1 MKTLHALI
9 LGATGSTGQELL
21 KLLLKDSS
29 FSKVSIF
36 VRKKPP
42 IKHQKLMTHE
52 IDFSRL
58 NDYKSY
64 IVGDVLF
71 SALGTTLKDAGS
83 KSQQYL
89 VDFTYQYE
97 FAKIASDNGISYF
110 SLVSSSGANEKSFF
124 FYPKIKGE
132 LEQAVKKLPF
142 KKTQIFQPPIL
153 IRQPELIRNGEK
165 IAIKVFSLLNKIGI
179 LKSQKPLSVSYLAEK
194 MINHIKSDKQIG
206 IITYKAKEI
215 ISSKL

>member
-1 MKTLHALI
+1 MKIVWKIEINNAVWGEVIWRNGRT
-9 LGATGSTGQELL
+9 
-21 KLLLKDSS
+21 KLYFWVQFL
-29 FSKVSIF
+29 
-36 VRKKPP
+36 
-42 IKHQKLMTHE
+42 
-52 IDFSRL
+52 
-58 NDYKSY
+58 
-64 IVGDVLF
+64 VL
-71 SALGTTLKDAGS
+71 S
-83 KSQQYL
+83 
-89 VDFTYQYE
+89 
-97 FAKIASDNGISYF
+97 SYF

-179 LKSQKPLSVSYLAEK
+179 LKSQKPLSVSYLAKK
-194 MINHIKSDKQIG
+194 MINHIKSEKKIG

>member
-1 MKTLHALI
+1 MKNL
-9 LGATGSTGQELL
+9 
-21 KLLLKDSS
+21 
-29 FSKVSIF
+29 
-36 VRKKPP
+36 
-42 IKHQKLMTHE
+42 
-52 IDFSRL
+52 
-58 NDYKSY
+58 
-64 IVGDVLF
+64 
-71 SALGTTLKDAGS
+71 
-83 KSQQYL
+83 
-89 VDFTYQYE
+89 
-97 FAKIASDNGISYF
+97 
-110 SLVSSSGANEKSFF
+110 F

-165 IAIKVFSLLNKIGI
+165 IAVKVFSLLNKIGI

-215 ISSKL
+215 NSSKL